1 MRSLFQTK
9 HLIVSVLACAFFLLF
24 CSGPAE
30 AKELYE
36 NSDTGFLLY
45 YEDHASFFDSKQQE
59 KITNAMKPLTA
70 YTNIAFVSLSSNPYH
85 TAEKY
90 AKNYVESK
98 FSDTYGALFLLDAD
112 PASREIYIYCSRKTY
127 KKITRSHCLSITDN
141 IYQYASDNDDSND
154 GFCLCAVKAFEQMNT
169 ILEGGRIAQPMKY
182 VSNLFFALALALLF
196 NFFIVRI
203 VSRKHNPSR
212 SQLLNGIY
220 TNYKM
225 DNAHVEFVNQTKQY
239 SPQSSGSGGGG
250 HSGGSSG
257 HSGGGGGGGGHH
269 F

>member
-1 MRSLFQTK
+1 MRNFLRTK
-9 HLIVSVLACAFFLLF
+9 NVIVSAFLFALLLLF
-24 CSGPAE
+24 CSVPTE
-30 AKELYE
+30 AKELYA
-36 NSDTGFLLY
+36 NPDTGFSIY
-45 YEDHASFFDSKQQE
+45 YEDDGSFFDSTQQN
-59 KITNAMKPLTA
+59 KITEAMKPLTS

-127 KKITRSHCLSITDN
+127 KTITRSHCLSITDN
-141 IYQYASDNDDSND
+141 IYSYASDNDDSND
-154 GFCLCAVKAFEQMNT
+154 GFCLCAVKAFEQMQT
-169 ILEGGRIAQPMKY
+169 ILDGGRIAQPMKY
-182 VSNLFFALALALLF
+182 LSNLFFALALALLI

-257 HSGGGGGGGGHH
+257 HSGGGGGGGHH